1 MVGPRELIAALDA
14 VRDSYNVNGLGQLAA
29 LATLRDLPYYHANFK
44 KIVRTREWLTR
55 QLTEQGFEVLP
66 SETNFLLTRPPAL
79 RAKMWLSR
87 LRERRILVRWFDAPG
102 VRDFLRITIGTQR
115 EAEALVRAAARILR

>member
-1 MVGPRELIAALDA
+1 
-14 VRDSYNVNGLGQLAA
+14 
-29 LATLRDLPYYHANFK
+29 
-44 KIVRTREWLTR
+44 
-55 QLTEQGFEVLP
+55 
-66 SETNFLLTRPPAL
+66 
-79 RAKMWLSR
+79 MWLSR